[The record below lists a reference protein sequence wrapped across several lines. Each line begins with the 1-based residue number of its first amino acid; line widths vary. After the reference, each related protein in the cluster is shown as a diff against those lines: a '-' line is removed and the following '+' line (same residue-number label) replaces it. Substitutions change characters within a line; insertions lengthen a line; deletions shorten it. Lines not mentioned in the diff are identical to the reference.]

1 MRPKKSTNKTDK
13 FLDKFPDK
21 FPIIIESIEDWFTFC
36 KLDCIIGS
44 KRDEVWVDVWE
55 NTYSIVKPSMIVL
68 SPPLIE
74 LELDNFQDLGK
85 RRGVLLQKEIC
96 IQILQLLI
104 FFINTKKMEAK
115 IEEEVIE
122 EEPFLSRMRD
132 TWRLES
138 LLMYWYVTTTTRQSH
153 KQTITVKQWTVSG
166 VDQNENTENLRKLE
180 RETRRRR
187 RWWHD
192 KGSRKECLARIQLE
206 MKRRRPPS

>member
-1 MRPKKSTNKTDK
+1 
-13 FLDKFPDK
+13 
-21 FPIIIESIEDWFTFC
+21 
-36 KLDCIIGS
+36 
-44 KRDEVWVDVWE
+44 
-55 NTYSIVKPSMIVL
+55 MIVL

-132 TWRLES
+132 T
-138 LLMYWYVTTTTRQSH
+138 
-153 KQTITVKQWTVSG
+153 
-166 VDQNENTENLRKLE
+166 
-180 RETRRRR
+180 
-187 RWWHD
+187 
-192 KGSRKECLARIQLE
+192 
-206 MKRRRPPS
+206 